1 MIDARPAVDREKTGV
16 GYYAWHLIRRLPEV
30 DPETDYLAWYVHFK
44 TAVGRWRHFDDVR
57 LPNFRERGLIYPSR
71 VLERTARSGF
81 PRAEWFGRFDV
92 LFGTN
97 FVPPPSRA
105 ERVVVTV
112 HDLAFQLFPET
123 APQAVP
129 WWRQAV
135 ARTVRRARRVI
146 VPSESTKR
154 DLLEIYGV
162 GADRVVVV
170 PLAVDHVRYQPPPA
184 DRVEAVRRRLGI
196 DGPYLL
202 ALGRTRRKNLQ
213 RLLEAFAA
221 LPDDLRP
228 TLVVAGASP
237 WSPDGSDGGLDALFA
252 LSPQVRTS
260 VRFVGYV
267 PETQKAALLGGAT
280 ALAFPSLYEGFGF
293 PALEAMACGTPVLTS
308 NVSSLPELVGDAAVL
323 VDPNDVEAIADG
335 LHRLLCDQALHDR
348 LRAAGLARAA
358 EFDWTRTARATAA
371 VLHEAAA

>member
-1 MIDARPAVDREKTGV
+1 MIDARPAVDREKTGI

-30 DPETDYLAWYVHFK
+30 DPATDYVAWYVHFK
-44 TAVGRWRHFDDVR
+44 TATSRWRHFDDVR

-71 VLERTARSGF
+71 LLQRTARYGF

-112 HDLAFQLFPET
+112 HDLAFRLFPET

-129 WWRQAV
+129 WWREAV
-135 ARTVRRARRVI
+135 ARTMRRARRVI
-146 VPSESTKR
+146 VPSESTR
-154 DLLEIYGV
+154 SDLMDIYGV
-162 GADRVVVV
+162 DADRVVIV
-170 PLAVDHVRYQPPPA
+170 PLAVDHDRFRPPPP
-184 DRVEAVRRRLGI
+184 DRIRAVRGRLGI
-196 DGPYLL
+196 DGPYVL
-202 ALGRTRRKNLQ
+202 ALGRSRRKNLP
-213 RLLEAFAA
+213 RLLEAFGE

-228 TLVVAGASP
+228 ALVVAGAPP
-237 WSPDGSDGGLDALFA
+237 WSPDDSDGGLEALAA
-252 LSPQVRTS
+252 LPAEARSK
-260 VRFVGYV
+260 VRFIGYV
-267 PETQKAALLGGAT
+267 PESQMVALLSGAT

-323 VDPNDVEAIADG
+323 VDPNDAQAIADG
-335 LHRLLCDQALHDR
+335 LRSLLCDDDLHER
-348 LRAAGLARAA
+348 LRTAGPARAAG
-358 EFDWTRTARATAA
+358 FDWTSTARATAA